1 MFILEQ
7 LLGSYS
13 KKQIKRYQSILKKI
27 NQLESTYQ
35 SFSRQDCLEKTE
47 EFRRILKAKE
57 QSLDD
62 LLPSAFALVR
72 KVAFDTIGER
82 HFDVQILGGI
92 ALHYGTIAE
101 MKTGEGKTLTSTLAT
116 YLNALEGKG
125 VHLVTV
131 NEYLAKRDSEWMGQ
145 IFEYL
150 GLSVGFIYN
159 NMEEQAK
166 KQAYAADVTYGTN
179 NEFGFDYLRD
189 NMKYSLESLYQRELN
204 YAIIDEVDSI
214 LIDEARTPLIISGP
228 ADDKSNTYKIADEA
242 VLGLTRAYSKDEDPP
257 VAKITEFLQVSKK
270 EMEKVFSEMKLTQV
284 VTNGHFS
291 INEKS
296 KNIQLTEQ
304 GIEKIEQRL
313 ASVLKSES
321 LFDYEN
327 VELLHLVNQ
336 SLRAR
341 YLLKKDFDYVVQ
353 NGEVK
358 IVDEFTGRIMD
369 GRRFSDGLHQ
379 SIECKE
385 GVKIERENQTLAS
398 ITFQNYFRKYQKIA
412 GMTGTAITE
421 EKEFIKIYNLGVVDI
436 PTNKQQ
442 IRKDQN
448 DAIYRTKKAKY
459 QAVLKEV
466 TRLHTKNQPVLIGTD
481 SVSASE
487 EIATILK
494 EAKLSY
500 QILNAKYHDKEAE
513 IIAAAGAPRAITIS
527 TNMAGRGTDIKLG
540 EGVKELGGLYV
551 LGTSKHES
559 RRIDNQLRGRS
570 GRQGD
575 FGESRFFLSLE
586 DDLLRTFGG
595 QNIANLMKKLK
606 MEEDE
611 AIEHVLISRAIL
623 NAQKKVEGQ
632 NFNIR
637 KHLLEYDDVINRQRE
652 IIYKKRKDILGD
664 KENLLLQMIEG
675 WLEELVEECCAD
687 KNTALWQLAKLH
699 EQCEF
704 HLSQELSVAELSNY
718 VKTNEIIDFL
728 LTQAEAIYLQK
739 KDIFGEIS
747 PLIERQILLMNTDA
761 LWKDHLLNMDH
772 LKDGIG
778 LRGFG
783 QKNPLEEYKREAFQ
797 LFIKMQNTIQKKCVF
812 DFFHLKLKDE
822 RQVLAHQPTPSPMSL
837 HHGETQK
844 QHTKIQPIIKAP
856 KVGRN
861 SPCICGSGKKYK
873 NCCLK
878 NQ

>member
-1 MFILEQ
+1 
-7 LLGSYS
+7 
-13 KKQIKRYQSILKKI
+13 
-27 NQLESTYQ
+27 
-35 SFSRQDCLEKTE
+35 
-47 EFRRILKAKE
+47 
-57 QSLDD
+57 
-62 LLPSAFALVR
+62 
-72 KVAFDTIGER
+72 
-82 HFDVQILGGI
+82 
-92 ALHYGTIAE
+92 
-101 MKTGEGKTLTSTLAT
+101 
-116 YLNALEGKG
+116 
-125 VHLVTV
+125 
-131 NEYLAKRDSEWMGQ
+131 
-145 IFEYL
+145 
-150 GLSVGFIYN
+150 
-159 NMEEQAK
+159 
-166 KQAYAADVTYGTN
+166 
-179 NEFGFDYLRD
+179 
-189 NMKYSLESLYQRELN
+189 
-204 YAIIDEVDSI
+204 
-214 LIDEARTPLIISGP
+214 
-228 ADDKSNTYKIADEA
+228 
-242 VLGLTRAYSKDEDPP
+242 
-257 VAKITEFLQVSKK
+257 
-270 EMEKVFSEMKLTQV
+270 MEKVFSEMKLTQV

-448 DAIYRTKKAKY
+448 DSIYRTKKAKY

-652 IIYKKRKDILGD
+652 IIYKKRRDILGD
-664 KENLLLQMIEG
+664 KENLTST
-675 WLEELVEECCAD
+675 D
-687 KNTALWQLAKLH
+687 DRRLARRASRRML
-699 EQCEF
+699 C
-704 HLSQELSVAELSNY
+704 
-718 VKTNEIIDFL
+718 
-728 LTQAEAIYLQK
+728 
-739 KDIFGEIS
+739 
-747 PLIERQILLMNTDA
+747 
-761 LWKDHLLNMDH
+761 
-772 LKDGIG
+772 
-778 LRGFG
+778 
-783 QKNPLEEYKREAFQ
+783 
-797 LFIKMQNTIQKKCVF
+797 
-812 DFFHLKLKDE
+812 
-822 RQVLAHQPTPSPMSL
+822 
-837 HHGETQK
+837 
-844 QHTKIQPIIKAP
+844 
-856 KVGRN
+856 
-861 SPCICGSGKKYK
+861 
-873 NCCLK
+873 
-878 NQ
+878 